1 VKLRIIVLM
10 LCGVAG
16 VGASF
21 ALASGGRH
29 ADAGPCRHGSVVF
42 GTASAPQTFT
52 VTVSRGWRHS
62 NLTPGQKLN
71 VVLGSTGQT
80 VRFSGV
86 GCVGTDGTLTVRE
99 AGFVVVSHHGRGG
112 DGGSTTTT
120 TATTTETTTTEH
132 TTTTD
137 HTTTTAPTTTSSG
150 TTTTTPGL

>member
-1 VKLRIIVLM
+1 MKLRIIVLM

-29 ADAGPCRHGSVVF
+29 ADAGPCRHGTVVF

-52 VTVSRGWRHS
+52 VTVSRGFRHS

-71 VVLGSTGQT
+71 VVLGSSGQT
-80 VRFSGV
+80 VRFTGV
-86 GCVGTDGTLTVRE
+86 GCLGTDGTLTVRE
-99 AGFVVVSHHGRGG
+99 AGFVVVSHRGRGG

-120 TATTTETTTTEH
+120 TTTTTEH

-150 TTTTTPGL
+150 TTTTTPGF

>member
-21 ALASGGRH
+21 ALASGGGH
-29 ADAGPCRHGSVVF
+29 AQSEPCHHGTVVF
-42 GTASAPQTFT
+42 GTAPAPQTFT
-52 VTVSRGWRHS
+52 VTVTRGFRHS
-62 NLTPGQKLN
+62 NLTPGQTLN
-71 VVLGSTGQT
+71 VVLGSSGQT
-80 VRFSGV
+80 VRFTGV

-99 AGFVVVSHHGRGG
+99 AGFAVASHHGRGG

-120 TATTTETTTTEH
+120 TTTTTATTTTEH

-137 HTTTTAPTTTSSG
+137 HATTTVPTTTSGG
-150 TTTTTPGL
+150 TTTSPGL

>member
-21 ALASGGRH
+21 ALASSGRH
-29 ADAGPCRHGSVVF
+29 AADGPCRHGTVVF

-80 VRFSGV
+80 VRFTGV

-99 AGFVVVSHHGRGG
+99 AGFVVVSHHGRDG
-112 DGGSTTTT
+112 DGGQTTTTTTTT
-120 TATTTETTTTEH
+120 TATTTTE
-132 TTTTD
+132 
-137 HTTTTAPTTTSSG
+137 HTTTTAPTTTSG